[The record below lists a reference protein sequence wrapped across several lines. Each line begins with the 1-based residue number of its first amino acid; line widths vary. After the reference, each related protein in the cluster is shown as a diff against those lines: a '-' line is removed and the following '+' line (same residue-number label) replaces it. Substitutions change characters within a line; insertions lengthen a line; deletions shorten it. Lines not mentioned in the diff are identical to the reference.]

1 MSARRLPPPAPHG
14 LVAFYRACLATFV
27 VFATVAFLM
36 VAGATAPGCGAT
48 QHQIAAGA
56 IVSTG
61 SLVAGIHRTHQELY
75 TAATD
80 NLRARVQ
87 GADYDREVA
96 PIDAAFRRRSV
107 ALQSLSSVLFA
118 AAYLND
124 AVGPEATPAARA
136 AAARQ
141 VLETL
146 RDVTQVLADGSVLPA
161 VPIPPEVLAVENGLV
176 ALAGGH

>member
-1 MSARRLPPPAPHG
+1 VIPAFVRQ
-14 LVAFYRACLATFV
+14 LVAFVLVLAI
-27 VFATVAFLM
+27 AAAPASL
-36 VAGATAPGCGAT
+36 VAGLTGCGAT
-48 QHQIAAGA
+48 QHQVAAGV

-61 SLVAGIHRTHQELY
+61 ALVAGIHRTHQQLY

-96 PIDAAFRRRSV
+96 PIDAAFRKRSS
-107 ALQSLSSVLFA
+107 ALQALASVLYA

-124 AVGPEATPAARA
+124 ALGPEATPAARA

-146 RDVTQVLADGSVLPA
+146 RDVTEVLADGSVLPA
-161 VPIPPEVLAVENGLV
+161 VPIPPEVLAVENALV

>member
-1 MSARRLPPPAPHG
+1 VIPASVRRFVAFVLVLAVASAPAS
-14 LVAFYRACLATFV
+14 LVAGLGGIALT
-27 VFATVAFLM
+27 
-36 VAGATAPGCGAT
+36 GCGAT
-48 QHQIAAGA
+48 QHQVAAGV

-61 SLVAGIHRTHQELY
+61 TLVGGIHRTHQQLY

-96 PIDAAFRRRSV
+96 PIDEAFRKRSR
-107 ALQSLSSVLFA
+107 AIQALSSVLYA

-124 AVGPEATPAARA
+124 ATPAEATPAARA

-141 VLETL
+141 VLEAL

-161 VPIPPEVLAVENGLV
+161 VPIPPEVLAVENALV